1 MKKKKNT
8 KSDYYKNS
16 YFDDV
21 DDFNNYYMNEIS
33 GEIYRSNI
41 APYDD
46 DDQDNIKNNIKID

>member
-46 DDQDNIKNNIKID
+46 DQDNVENNIKID